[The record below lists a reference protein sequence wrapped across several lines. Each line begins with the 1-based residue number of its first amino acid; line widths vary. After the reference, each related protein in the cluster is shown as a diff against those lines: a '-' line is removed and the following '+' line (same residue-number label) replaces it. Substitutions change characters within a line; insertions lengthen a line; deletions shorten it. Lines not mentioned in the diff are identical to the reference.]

1 MQKFINGNEW
11 YWRLARTL
19 VEVIIAFVIAN
30 AANILSGF
38 GMDAG
43 VVSAL
48 TAGITAVLSPVLAAL
63 KKHDSEGIEV
73 SNG

>member
-1 MQKFINGNEW
+1 MQNFLNGNEW
-11 YWRLARTL
+11 YWRLARTV
-19 VEVIIAFVIAN
+19 VEVVIAFIIAN

-43 VVSAL
+43 MVSA
-48 TAGITAVLSPVLAAL
+48 ITAAIAALLSPILAAL
-63 KKHDSEGIEV
+63 KKHDTEEGTV

>member
-19 VEVIIAFVIAN
+19 VEVIIAFVITN

-63 KKHDSEGIEV
+63 KKHDSEGLADA
-73 SNG
+73 